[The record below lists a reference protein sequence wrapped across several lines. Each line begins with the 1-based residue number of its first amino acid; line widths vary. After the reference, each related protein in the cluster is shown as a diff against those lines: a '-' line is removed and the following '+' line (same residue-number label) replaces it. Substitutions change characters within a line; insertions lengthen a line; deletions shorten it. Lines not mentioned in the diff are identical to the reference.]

1 MCYNPAVHTAK
12 TARGGLVRSIG
23 RWSLAALMVNSIIG
37 SGIFGLPSLI
47 SRQLGAA
54 GPLAWLGAAVFSG
67 IIMLCF
73 AEVASRFS
81 ETGGPYLY
89 ARVAFGRFTGILMG
103 WLTWLVRL
111 ASAAANANLFVIYLA
126 AFWTRAQAPLPRV
139 IVLTALIAMLTAINY
154 VGVNAGTQ
162 LSNVFTIA
170 KLLPLFAF
178 IILGGTFIFSHAQ
191 PLHVGVTSTGSGSW
205 LDAMLLMVFAYGGFE
220 GALLPM
226 GEARDPRRDAPF
238 ALVAALVTCAVVY
251 TLVQVVV
258 IGVLP
263 NSAASDRPLAA
274 AAHVF
279 LGGAGTAF
287 ITVGALLSIY
297 GYLASMTLNTP
308 RLTFAFAEQGDFP
321 SVFAAVHPRF
331 RTPYVSILAFAILLW
346 LLAFTRSFEWNVVLS
361 AIARLFYYGIVCA
374 ALIALRRLSPGEA
387 RFRLP
392 AGPVLAVAGIVLC
405 LVFLTA
411 MQRGAFYI
419 LAVVAMIAA
428 LNWLWASRRG
438 RNAASSPA
446 R

>member
-1 MCYNPAVHTAK
+1 
-12 TARGGLVRSIG
+12 
-23 RWSLAALMVNSIIG
+23 MVNSIIG

-47 SRQLGAA
+47 TRQLGAA
-54 GPLAWLGAAVFSG
+54 GPAAWVAAAVFSG

-73 AEVASRFS
+73 AEVASRFTA
-81 ETGGPYLY
+81 TGGPYLY

-111 ASAAANANLFVIYLA
+111 ASAAANANLFIIYLA
-126 AFWTRAQAPLPRV
+126 EFWTHAQAPISRV
-139 IVLTALIAMLTAINY
+139 IVLTALIGMLTLINY
-154 VGVNAGTQ
+154 MGVNAGTQ
-162 LSNVFTIA
+162 LSNVFTVA
-170 KLLPLFAF
+170 KLLPL
-178 IILGGTFIFSHAQ
+178 LVFIFMGGIYLVGHHQ
-191 PLHVGVTSTGSGSW
+191 RVPLSIANTGSGSW

-226 GEARDPRRDAPF
+226 GEAKDPRRDAPF
-238 ALVAALVTCAVVY
+238 ALITALVTCAVVY

-258 IGVLP
+258 MGVLA

-279 LGGAGTAF
+279 MGNVGTAF
-287 ITVGALLSIY
+287 ISLGALLSIY
-297 GYLASMTLNTP
+297 GYLSSMILNTP
-308 RLTFAFAEQGDFP
+308 RLTFALAEQGDFP
-321 SVFAAVHPRF
+321 GIFAAVHPRF
-331 RTPYVSILAFAILLW
+331 RTPYVSILVFAALLW
-346 LLAFTRSFEWNVVLS
+346 GLAFTGSFQWNVVLS

-374 ALIALRRLSPGEA
+374 ALIALRRRAPGEA

-392 AGPVLAVAGIVLC
+392 AGPILAAAGIALC

-419 LAVVAMIAA
+419 LAVVALVAL
-428 LNWLWASRRG
+428 LNWMWAHRRPPG
-438 RNAASSPA
+438 MSSASA

>member
-126 AFWTRAQAPLPRV
+126 EFWVRAQAPLSRL
-139 IVLTALIAMLTAINY
+139 IVLTALIGLLTVVNY

-162 LSNVFTIA
+162 LSNVFTVA
-170 KLLPLFAF
+170 KLLPLLVF
-178 IILGGTFIFSHAQ
+178 IAVGGIYLVGRHQPVHLGIAN
-191 PLHVGVTSTGSGSW
+191 TGSGSW

-226 GEARDPRRDAPF
+226 GEAKDPRRDAPF
-238 ALVAALVTCAVVY
+238 ALIVAVATCAEIY

-258 IGVLP
+258 MGVLA
-263 NSAASDRPLAA
+263 NSASNDCPLATA
-274 AAHVF
+274 AQVF
-279 LGGAGTAF
+279 MGEAGTAF
-287 ITVGALLSIY
+287 ISLGALLSIY
-297 GYLASMTLNTP
+297 GYLSSMILNTP
-308 RLTFAFAEQGDFP
+308 RLTFALAEQGDFP
-321 SVFAAVHPRF
+321 QIFAAIHPRF
-331 RTPYVSILAFAILLW
+331 RTPYFSILVFAVLLW
-346 LLAFTRSFEWNVVLS
+346 ALAFTGTFQWNVVLS

-374 ALIALRRLSPGEA
+374 ALIVLRRRAPGEA

-392 AGPVLAVAGIVLC
+392 AGTVLAGIGTALC

-411 MQRGAFYI
+411 MQRSAFYI
-419 LAVVAMIAA
+419 LAVVALVAF
-428 LNWLWASRRG
+428 LNWLWASRRTRVTG
-438 RNAASSPA
+438 
-446 R
+446 

>member
-1 MCYNPAVHTAK
+1 
-12 TARGGLVRSIG
+12 
-23 RWSLAALMVNSIIG
+23 MVNSIIG

-47 SRQLGAA
+47 TRQLGAA
-54 GPLAWLGAAVFSG
+54 GPTAWVAAAVFSG

-73 AEVASRFS
+73 AEVASRFTA
-81 ETGGPYLY
+81 TGGPYLY

-126 AFWTRAQAPLPRV
+126 EFWTHAQAPISRV
-139 IVLTALIAMLTAINY
+139 IVLTALIGMLTLINY
-154 VGVNAGTQ
+154 VGVKAGTQ
-162 LSNVFTIA
+162 LSNVFTVA
-170 KLLPLFAF
+170 KLLPL
-178 IILGGTFIFSHAQ
+178 LVFIFMGGIYLVGHHQ
-191 PLHVGVTSTGSGSW
+191 RVPLSIANTGSGSW

-226 GEARDPRRDAPF
+226 GEAKDPRRDAPF
-238 ALVAALVTCAVVY
+238 ALITALVTCAVVY

-258 IGVLP
+258 MGVLA

-279 LGGAGTAF
+279 MGNVGTAF
-287 ITVGALLSIY
+287 ISVGALLSIY
-297 GYLASMTLNTP
+297 GYLSSMILNTP
-308 RLTFAFAEQGDFP
+308 RLTFALAEQGDFP
-321 SVFAAVHPRF
+321 GIFAAVHPRF
-331 RTPYVSILAFAILLW
+331 RTPYVSILVFAALLW
-346 LLAFTRSFEWNVVLS
+346 GLAFTGSFQWNVVLS

-374 ALIALRRLSPGEA
+374 ALIALRRRAPGEA

-392 AGPVLAVAGIVLC
+392 AGPILAAAGIALC

-419 LAVVAMIAA
+419 LAVVALVAL
-428 LNWLWASRRG
+428 LNWMWAHRRPPG
-438 RNAASSPA
+438 MSSASA